1 MPSAC
6 FWMTRGRSVLQRL
19 NDCAAHDAGFRES
32 REVEPVVA
40 RVRDPATASALRE
53 AAGGRPLIRVRVER
67 PGGGGWFTGRDEE
80 GARWNL
86 YGAAP
91 GDCVEA
97 EPVPQREGWAEAGAT
112 LERGPGR
119 RDPPCPLARRCGGC
133 HWLHLEEET
142 QAAWRSRMLV
152 EQAAARGIDLDA
164 LGVPLRRVASPHALR
179 YRWRARFQSGFG
191 DRAPTIGFHGR
202 GHWSV
207 VDVPGCPL
215 LAPPLAGA
223 YRALRAALFRLA
235 PPDLTGFELTVLPH
249 APGGL
254 LTLNP
259 RDVPPATW
267 PALGEALLADE
278 HCGLA
283 GIAVSLPRGD
293 ARPARIGAPS
303 ILGRTPAGRPVAVAA
318 RGFLQSNLAAGDLLA
333 DEVTRM
339 AGSSAGPRV
348 LELYA
353 GSGFLGWPMAAAGAR
368 VEAFEDSAAAVRAA
382 AQLPAPSASAQQPD
396 TPGGSL
402 RHSSGE
408 ARATWRERGRESWD
422 VLVADPPRAGLGPLA
437 CELGPRA
444 GDAPPR
450 IVLVSCSLA
459 ALARDMDVLAG
470 HGYRPAEIVQVD
482 MFPQTRHA
490 ETVVMLE
497 RTGRAAGA
505 GRERPGTSGS
515 SDGG

>member
-1 MPSAC
+1 MG
-6 FWMTRGRSVLQRL
+6 RGRR
-19 NDCAAHDAGFRES
+19 DAR
-32 REVEPVVA
+32 A
-40 RVRDPATASALRE
+40 R
-53 AAGGRPLIRVRVER
+53 
-67 PGGGGWFTGRDEE
+67 
-80 GARWNL
+80 
-86 YGAAP
+86 
-91 GDCVEA
+91 
-97 EPVPQREGWAEAGAT
+97 
-112 LERGPGR
+112 PGR
-119 RDPPCPLARRCGGC
+119 RDPPCPLAQRCGGC

-142 QAAWRSRMLV
+142 QAAWRSRLLA

-164 LGVPLRRVASPHALR
+164 LGVPLRRVASPHALG

-202 GHWSV
+202 GHWRV
-207 VDVPGCPL
+207 VDVPDCPL

-267 PALGEALLADE
+267 PALGEALLADAG
-278 HCGLA
+278 CGLA

-293 ARPARIGAPS
+293 ERPALLGAPS

-339 AGSSAGPRV
+339 AGAANGPRV

-353 GSGFLGWPMAAAGAR
+353 GSGFLSWPMAAAGAR
-368 VEAFEDSAAAVRAA
+368 VEAFEDSTAAVRSAA
-382 AQLPAPSASAQQPD
+382 RLPPPSAPGTRQGAPD
-396 TPGGSL
+396 GSL
-402 RHSSGE
+402 RLASGE
-408 ARATWRERGRESWD
+408 ARATWRDRGREPWD
-422 VLVADPPRAGLGPLA
+422 ALVADPPRTGLGPLA
-437 CELGPRA
+437 RELAASA
-444 GDAPPR
+444 GEAPPR

-459 ALARDMDVLAG
+459 AVARDLAVLAG

-490 ETVVMLE
+490 ETVVRLD
-497 RTGRAAGA
+497 RIGHAAGA
-505 GRERPGTSGS
+505 GRERPDSPGSGG
-515 SDGG
+515 DE